1 MGFHSP
7 HHQDDRAEVHRLVVG
22 RLDTNVWILRC
33 RRTGEAVLFDAAAEP
48 DLLLERAGALGV
60 GGVLQTHGHWDHV
73 GAIPALRQAGYPVRI
88 SAADVALIPNAARL
102 DLDTTLADGE
112 VIAVGDLRLQVLA
125 TPGHTPGSMC
135 FRLDG
140 APLVFAGDTL
150 FPGGPG
156 ATGGDPAR
164 FATILEAIESRLFSL
179 AGETLVLPGHGE
191 LTTIGA
197 ERPHL
202 AEWADRGW

>member
-1 MGFHSP
+1 MRSL
-7 HHQDDRAEVHRLVVG
+7 HHHDDRAEVHRLVVG

-33 RRTGEAVLFDAAAEP
+33 RRTGQAVLIDAAAEP
-48 DLLLERAGALGV
+48 ELLLERAGDLGV
-60 GGVLQTHGHWDHV
+60 RSVIQTHGHWDHV
-73 GAIPALRQAGYPVRI
+73 GAVPDFRRAGFPVRI
-88 SAADVALIPNAARL
+88 AAADAAMVPDAEHL
-102 DLDTTLADGE
+102 GLEADLVDGSE
-112 VIAVGDLRLQVLA
+112 IEVGDLRLRALA

-135 FRLDG
+135 FRLEG

-164 FATILEAIESRLFSL
+164 FASILDVIEERLFSL
-179 AGETLVLPGHGE
+179 APETLVLPGHGAD
-191 LTTIGA
+191 TTVGA

-202 AEWADRGW
+202 AEWAARGW